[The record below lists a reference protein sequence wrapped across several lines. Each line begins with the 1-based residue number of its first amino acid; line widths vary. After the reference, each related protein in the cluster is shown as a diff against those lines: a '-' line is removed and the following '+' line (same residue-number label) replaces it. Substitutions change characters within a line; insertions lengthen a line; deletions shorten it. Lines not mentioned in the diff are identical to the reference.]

1 MAMKIKPMA
10 ASATGSVSVVA
21 IMVAAANTT
30 FRAPTLTPV

>member
-21 IMVAAANTT
+21 IVVAANTA